1 MGIDQN
7 IAEQGH
13 MNICTFWLA
22 ERLFG
27 VNILDVKEVGSDIKL
42 TPIFHA
48 NEKVSGYVNI
58 RGNINLIIDLRK
70 VMNCEAR
77 EINSSSRII
86 LFKEKIGESFG
97 VLVDKI
103 GDVVNIDSS
112 KIEYRK
118 KGDGLVE
125 GSDKKSDFELGLG
138 VYKLEKGLIFLLN
151 SKSFLSAIRE

>member
-1 MGIDQN
+1 M
-7 IAEQGH
+7 
-13 MNICTFWLA
+13 
-22 ERLFG
+22 LFR
-27 VNILDVKEVGSDIKL
+27 S
-42 TPIFHA
+42 HQ
-48 NEKVSGYVNI
+48 
-58 RGNINLIIDLRK
+58 
-70 VMNCEAR
+70 
-77 EINSSSRII
+77 
-86 LFKEKIGESFG
+86 KIGESFG

-118 KGDGLVE
+118 KGDSLVE